1 MIIYLLV
8 GLLLGIVITFV
19 ILQLTYKNRPDELTS
34 KLEEKINQVL
44 PQALKDA
51 NEQLVLMA
59 EQKLGAEKKE
69 IRTDLDNK
77 RAAIKELVER
87 IFEELNRSNKRLE
100 DAERERIGS
109 FRELKKEIESQSE
122 ITRQLSITTENL
134 RKVLS
139 DNQLR
144 GQFGEQVAEN
154 LLKMTGFVRG
164 IDYEFNKEQKES
176 KTRPD
181 FCIFLPDGAR
191 INVDAKFPYA
201 NLQRAVETED
211 RGSKERHIKAFERD
225 IKEKIKQVT
234 TRDYINPESNT
245 VDFVIMFIPNEMIFS
260 FIYDKMNEVWAE
272 AMRQK
277 VVMAGPFSFTA
288 ILRLVRQAY
297 DNFKYQ
303 KNVHQIIQQIKT
315 FEREFAKYNEEFE
328 KIGIRIE
335 SLAKQ
340 YQKVDTTRT
349 RQLNRV
355 IEKIKLEEEVPSLPT
370 STAAQSL
377 PRHSNKKLL

>member
-340 YQKVDTTRT
+340 
-349 RQLNRV
+349 
-355 IEKIKLEEEVPSLPT
+355 
-370 STAAQSL
+370 
-377 PRHSNKKLL
+377 